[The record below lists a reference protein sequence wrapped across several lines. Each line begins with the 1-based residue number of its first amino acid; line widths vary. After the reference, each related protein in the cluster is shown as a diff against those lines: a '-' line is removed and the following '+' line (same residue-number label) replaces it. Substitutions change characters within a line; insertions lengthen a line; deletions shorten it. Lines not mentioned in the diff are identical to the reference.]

1 MKTLGANV
9 IRGTTPLNPPHF
21 VCSLLIVAYHVDPDG
36 DHDGCMEAFAE
47 AGIYLFVDMDT
58 FDTQIQESDP
68 MWNMTMFTDFT
79 KVIDAFDKYDNLA
92 GFFVA
97 NEVYP
102 ISVDIDVGCYSTFWN

>member
-1 MKTLGANV
+1 M
-9 IRGTTPLNPPHF
+9 
-21 VCSLLIVAYHVDPDG
+21 LLIAYIVAYHVDPDG

-47 AGIYLFVDMDT
+47 AGIYLFVDLDT

-68 MWNMTMFTDFT
+68 MWNLTMFTAFT
-79 KVIDAFDKYDNLA
+79 KVIDAFDKYPNVA

-102 ISVDIDVGCYSTFWN
+102 ILGDIDVGCYSTFWN